1 MCFVPD
7 FGLRTWGYRI
17 RGARWAISDFGLS
30 DFGLECFRF
39 SYKPL
44 PDFGLWDFGLWDFRL
59 CPDLGFRTMDLGL
72 GLAGPPTWPM
82 VPLPD
87 LGTQPWISD
96 WAKRLGARFRTVD
109 FGLGPSLVP
118 RSTSREIAT
127 TTFQGNQ
134 EIVISAAETKP
145 AHMRLRIL

>member
-1 MCFVPD
+1 MPD

-82 VPLPD
+82 VRADRQELRFECGRVGAAGLQGVQLDLP
-87 LGTQPWISD
+87 
-96 WAKRLGARFRTVD
+96 V
-109 FGLGPSLVP
+109 
-118 RSTSREIAT
+118 E
-127 TTFQGNQ
+127 
-134 EIVISAAETKP
+134 
-145 AHMRLRIL
+145 